1 MPSWA
6 SVFLQYNYSGFTPI
20 SEIMKSYTHSSL
32 SAYWCAPGSLTRV
45 RRLHHSSKDDS
56 QTPGSFEEHQALSV
70 SFSPVGK
77 SYTSLWHKK
86 SPFLSPHGSISLSS
100 WFAWGPALFIYKSA
114 SIYHEFPHEKT
125 QGHMYL
131 TTHFHHQAQ
140 CWRPQ
145 ILQMN

>member
-1 MPSWA
+1 
-6 SVFLQYNYSGFTPI
+6 
-20 SEIMKSYTHSSL
+20 
-32 SAYWCAPGSLTRV
+32 
-45 RRLHHSSKDDS
+45 
-56 QTPGSFEEHQALSV
+56 
-70 SFSPVGK
+70 
-77 SYTSLWHKK
+77 
-86 SPFLSPHGSISLSS
+86 
-100 WFAWGPALFIYKSA
+100 LFIYKSA